1 MFRWQSVMELAT
13 VYRWVQRI
21 LGGQASQRYFVD
33 CHLRPQPGDRLLDIG
48 CGPAGILERLPQV
61 SYVGV
66 DLSPRCI
73 AAAQARYGER
83 GTFVC
88 QSVSQMA
95 VDQPH
100 SFDLVMAAGLLHHLD
115 NSEADQLFKI
125 AALAL
130 KPGGRFVTLDGCF
143 VPGQSKVAQWL
154 LRNDRGQF
162 VRTAEGYLTLA
173 NRVFSDVRPT
183 VRHDLLRTPYT
194 HIMLECQTPVGTDFT
209 RQ

>member
-1 MFRWQSVMELAT
+1 MMRWQSVMELAT
-13 VYRWVQRI
+13 VYRLVQRI
-21 LGGQASQRYFVD
+21 LGGPAVHRYFVES
-33 CHLRPQPGDRLLDIG
+33 HVRPRAGDRLLDIG
-48 CGPAGILERLPQV
+48 CGPAQILERLPQV
-61 SYVGV
+61 GYVGV

-73 AAAQARYGER
+73 AMAKARYGER

-95 VDQPH
+95 VEQPH
-100 SFDLVMAAGLLHHLD
+100 SFDLVMAHGLVHHLD
-115 NSEADQLFKI
+115 NTEAQQLFET

-143 VPGQSKVAQWL
+143 VPGQSRVAHWL
-154 LRNDRGQF
+154 LKNDRGQF

-183 VRHDLLRTPYT
+183 IRHDLLRTPYT
-194 HIMLECQTPVGTDFT
+194 HIMLECQTPRVA
-209 RQ
+209 